1 MKRVCNVNN
10 GKTSGSALVIVLG
23 ILSVLMLMS
32 VAFSTF
38 MRTERGA
45 TTNLKNAHVAEQA
58 LHSALAAAIQ
68 AIDDSLAETQDGHSN
83 AVVDSPVAVWPQPW
97 LASCAPDDRGSERE
111 KNDSRRETNRRNDGY
126 FQSRL
131 REGSDPAPS
140 VLCSGAAEYMTSN
153 QIAMVRSAAVD
164 WAPLHSGIGAS
175 SIAKDSEATMGVNAG
190 YPQNSESIVGRYAF
204 VALDTTGY
212 LDLGKIGDFSNL
224 NNALDARKES
234 SGDDPWR
241 FVPVDG
247 GVKAKTPGGTE
258 IPSPLVSSGRSK
270 LASLLNDAKALF
282 SLSDAKAKKDAG
294 GFNWTKPAQAKKKN
308 LHFMPPDLY
317 AGTGVSLAPLNP
329 EGEPKI
335 ALPYGEDGANLSVD
349 ELNDLANRIYPA
361 MVSVFARS
369 RREGGVTD
377 WWNETTQSKNR
388 DSLHL
393 FGGAGGLL
401 DLYVPR
407 AALATVGILDA
418 VDGDAV
424 PGKKSGKGDADS
436 YWAMLAGMGDNNGNI
451 EVKVWDDSH
460 SGDSGDVLRSVKS
473 GISGASVEKPLDY
486 PCTVG
491 APLLKTVYAYVTIDE
506 AIEKKDENRTPNS
519 DTVGQGYTLYS
530 DIFRTHCL
538 EYNATLHVGAIAADD
553 NRDET
558 SGARSLN
565 AELEVT
571 FDVMAETPTA
581 YGVVSAGST
590 TAGDVRARIE
600 SPSAVTKDIEWKDF
614 WRENETMSAQATVE
628 ENLTTAANRLVN
640 VQKECHFKIRCG
652 VKDVV
657 VLGAST
663 NITYFP
669 PTYNQYLY
677 EKKGTYGTDATDAH
691 ADVWVPIRFKA
702 EVKVNGEPVQIVPA
716 PRLDTDGQKRYWVRV
731 DVGVYH
737 SSGDSVVRE
746 TGGNGTQS
754 KVGNGLSESLFENN
768 DSKAWTDNDYFGAL
782 AQGWAECLAPQF
794 GMDTTSLATAN
805 AEGEPTWEANHKFWI
820 NNVCARAGY
829 VPNGLGQ
836 SAKMIFAELQK
847 ELDPSDSIEY
857 PNNGEMTL
865 DRLGLFTDNGSI
877 RPSVSQWLFRD
888 SASEWEDLDNGLW
901 YDWFN
906 EFDDATCADLMHQLS
921 KSRNDLGDRDWIV
934 DGKFGN
940 GDGGR
945 TDPRLNNEIY
955 THFRT
960 GGITSVGDLGSILV
974 GPYET
979 LSLFKMWR
987 SPPYDPLDSGAP
999 DSDFHPVFD
1008 YFTMDEDRYPASK
1021 DLSDVEL
1028 SADGTVDWNSLG
1040 TRSSAPK
1047 QRHLFSAVQN
1057 GRVNLNLP
1065 RLLEYYEDVDDKGNK
1080 AVRVRRA
1087 DEFNPYP
1094 LAAALYGAPY
1104 PGLKNDRPVKQSVSE
1119 QAAVDIASAYANM
1132 LRNVDRHP
1140 TESEYKAATM
1150 VNHVTNLV
1158 ELARA
1163 SKKGSVSVIRAPA
1176 VRDVS
1181 FFASAGGTSSNAVL
1195 KAFLDGLKDTA
1206 SGEVNQRQNLC
1217 DNMREGFLRGVSD
1230 AFTTRGQSF
1239 LLVLRADA
1247 YTARFGR
1254 QEDPTDGTSLASSHA
1269 LVELF
1274 RDPEPAR
1281 LPDGTFPRDA
1291 DGNPV
1296 LYHNWF
1302 IRSFRLF

>member
-111 KNDSRRETNRRNDGY
+111 KNDSKREYNRRNDGY

-164 WAPLHSGIGAS
+164 WAPLYSGIGAS
-175 SIAKDSEATMGVNAG
+175 SIAKDSAATMGVNAG

-212 LDLGKIGDFSNL
+212 LDLGKIGDLSNL

-241 FVPVDG
+241 FIPVDG

-369 RREGGVTD
+369 RREGGVTE
-377 WWNETTQSKNR
+377 WWNENTQSRNR
-388 DSLHL
+388 ESLHL

-436 YWAMLAGMGDNNGNI
+436 YWAMLAGMGDNI
-451 EVKVWDDSH
+451 EVKVWDDRRTD
-460 SGDSGDVLRSVKS
+460 DSGDVLRTVKS
-473 GISGASVEKPLDY
+473 GISGASVENPLDY

-491 APLLKTVYAYVTIDE
+491 APLMKTFYAYVTIDLE
-506 AIEKKDENRTPNS
+506 HPHYEYKEDRNPNHMWFGAGVS
-519 DTVGQGYTLYS
+519 SNYNWQV
-530 DIFRTHCL
+530 
-538 EYNATLHVGAIAADD
+538 EYDAVLHVGAIAADD
-553 NRDET
+553 NRDDT
-558 SGARSLN
+558 AGARRMD

-571 FDVMAETPTA
+571 FDVMAQTPA
-581 YGVVSAGST
+581 SYGTVSGGST
-590 TAGDVRARIE
+590 ASGDVKDTEVEYHE
-600 SPSAVTKDIEWKDF
+600 SASYAPEIKWDGFWLENQKLSAK
-614 WRENETMSAQATVE
+614 ATIDESVDSS
-628 ENLTTAANRLVN
+628 ANRLVN
-640 VQKECHFKIRCG
+640 VSDSFPFKIICG
-652 VKDVV
+652 VKTKNLVGKPTEDD
-657 VLGAST
+657 
-663 NITYFP
+663 YFP
-669 PTYNQYLY
+669 LTHHEYTLDSAT
-677 EKKGTYGTDATDAH
+677 GTSGSLSGGGAATTTDKP
-691 ADVWVPIRFKA
+691 DVWVPIRFKA
-702 EVKVNGEPVQIVPA
+702 EIKVDGKTVQQVPA
-716 PRLDTDGQKRYWVRV
+716 PRLESDNTKSWWVRV
-731 DVGVYH
+731 DAGVYH
-737 SSGDSVVRE
+737 DAEKSVVKD
-746 TGGNGTQS
+746 TA
-754 KVGNGLSESLFENN
+754 KVDADHNKVDGSRG
-768 DSKAWTDNDYFGAL
+768 DL

-857 PNNGEMTL
+857 SNNGEITL
-865 DRLGLFTDNGSI
+865 DRLGLFTDGGSI

-888 SASEWEDLDNGLW
+888 SAAEWEELDNGLW

-906 EFDDATCADLMHQLS
+906 EYDDATCADLMHQLS

-945 TDPRLNNEIY
+945 TQARLNNEIY

>member
-68 AIDDSLAETQDGHSN
+68 AIDDSLAETLDGHSN

-131 REGSDPAPS
+131 REGSDPVPS

-153 QIAMVRSAAVD
+153 QIAMVRSAAVG

-175 SIAKDSEATMGVNAG
+175 SIAKDSAATMGVNAG

-247 GVKAKTPGGTE
+247 GVKAKAPGGAD
-258 IPSPLVSSGRSK
+258 IPNPLVASGLSK
-270 LASLLNDAKALF
+270 LSGALRDLKAIF
-282 SLSDAKAKKDAG
+282 SPADVKPRSIGGA
-294 GFNWTKPAQAKKKN
+294 GFNWMTPVQARRKN

-329 EGEPKI
+329 EGEPKV
-335 ALPYGEDGANLSVD
+335 ALPYGEDGARLSD
-349 ELNDLANRIYPA
+349 SDRESLALRIYPA

-369 RREGGVTD
+369 RREGGVSE
-377 WWNETTQSKNR
+377 WWNENTQNR
-388 DSLHL
+388 NRESLHL
-393 FGGAGGLL
+393 YGGAGGLL

-407 AALATVGILDA
+407 AALATVGLLDA
-418 VDGDAV
+418 LDGDAE
-424 PGKKSGKGDADS
+424 PGRKSGKSAS
-436 YWAMLAGMGDNNGNI
+436 YWALLAGMGDNI
-451 EVKVWDDSH
+451 EVKVWDDRA
-460 SGDSGDVLRSVKS
+460 DSENVLRTVKS
-473 GISGASVEKPLDY
+473 GISGASVEDPLDY

-491 APLLKTVYAYVTIDE
+491 APLMKTFYAYVTIDPGSRKE
-506 AIEKKDENRTPNS
+506 VFNANRNPNPKWGS
-519 DTVGQGYTLYS
+519 GTNCNWQV
-530 DIFRTHCL
+530 
-538 EYNATLHVGAIAADD
+538 EYDAVLHVGAIAADD
-553 NRDET
+553 NRDDT
-558 SGARSLN
+558 SGARRMD

-571 FDVMAETPTA
+571 FDVMAETPMA
-581 YGVVSAGST
+581 YATVSGGNAAS
-590 TAGDVRARIE
+590 GDVRNTLVEYQENASYDPEIKWDGFWLENQKLSAKATIDE
-600 SPSAVTKDIEWKDF
+600 SVDS
-614 WRENETMSAQATVE
+614 S
-628 ENLTTAANRLVN
+628 ANRLVN
-640 VQKECHFKIRCG
+640 VSGSFPFKIVCG
-652 VKDVV
+652 VKEVS
-657 VLGAST
+657 LTG
-663 NITYFP
+663 NRTYFP
-669 PTYNQYLY
+669 LTHHEYTI
-677 EKKGTYGTDATDAH
+677 EESSRSGGAISGAGGTGAAVTDE
-691 ADVWVPIRFKA
+691 DVWVPIRLKS
-702 EVKVNGEPVQIVPA
+702 EIKVDGKTVQQVPA
-716 PRLDTDGQKRYWVRV
+716 PRLELASPKSWWVRV
-731 DVGVYH
+731 DAGVYH
-737 SSGDSVVRE
+737 NKE
-746 TGGNGTQS
+746 NS
-754 KVGNGLSESLFENN
+754 KVKGTVSNLDGSS
-768 DSKAWTDNDYFGAL
+768 GAL

-794 GMDTTSLATAN
+794 GMDTTSLATGSN
-805 AEGEPTWEANHKFWI
+805 EPTWDSHHKFWI
-820 NNVCARAGY
+820 NNVCARGGY
-829 VPNGLGQ
+829 VPNGVGQ

-857 PNNGEMTL
+857 TDGGETVL

-888 SASEWEDLDNGLW
+888 SAAEWEELDNGLW

-906 EFDDATCADLMHQLS
+906 EYDDATCADLMHQLS

-945 TDPRLNNEIY
+945 TQARLNNEIY

-960 GGITSVGDLGSILV
+960 GGITSVADLGNLLI

-979 LSLFKMWR
+979 LSLFRLWR
-987 SPPYDPLDSGAP
+987 SPPYDPLGGGAP

-1008 YFTMDEDRYPASK
+1008 YFTMDEDRYPTFVETM
-1021 DLSDVEL
+1021 DVVGD
-1028 SADGTVDWNSLG
+1028 DGIVDWDSLG

-1047 QRHLFSAVQN
+1047 QSHLFSAVQN

-1080 AVRVRRA
+1080 ALRVRRA

-1094 LAAALYGAPY
+1094 LATALNGAPY
-1104 PGLKNDRPVKQSVSE
+1104 PGLKNNRPVTQSVTD
-1119 QAAVDIASAYANM
+1119 AAAADIAAAYAGM

-1140 TESEYKAATM
+1140 SETEYKAATM

-1195 KAFLDGLKDTA
+1195 RAFLNGLDNPR
-1206 SGEVNQRQNLC
+1206 SGEADQRQNLC
-1217 DNMREGFLRGVSD
+1217 DNTREGFLRGVSE

-1281 LPDGTFPRDA
+1281 LPDGTFPLDA

>member
-97 LASCAPDDRGSERE
+97 LSSCAPDDRGSERE
-111 KNDSRRETNRRNDGY
+111 KNDSKREYNRRNDGY

-212 LDLGKIGDFSNL
+212 LDLGKIGDLSNL

-241 FVPVDG
+241 FIPVDG
-247 GVKAKTPGGTE
+247 NVKAKTPGGTE

-407 AALATVGILDA
+407 AALATVGLLDA

-451 EVKVWDDSH
+451 EVKVWDDRRTA
-460 SGDSGDVLRSVKS
+460 DSGDVLRTVKS
-473 GISGASVEKPLDY
+473 GISGVSVENPLDY

-491 APLLKTVYAYVTIDE
+491 APLMKTFYAYVTIDHGSRKE
-506 AIEKKDENRTPNS
+506 VYLGPTPQKLPANS
-519 DTVGQGYTLYS
+519 PGPGSTNYNYQV
-530 DIFRTHCL
+530 
-538 EYNATLHVGAIAADD
+538 EYDAVLHVGAIAADD
-553 NRDET
+553 NRDDT
-558 SGARSLN
+558 TGARRMD

-571 FDVMAETPTA
+571 FDVLSQVDDTREAR
-581 YGVVSAGST
+581 VSAGLT
-590 TAGDVRARIE
+590 GETGEIRKNEIE
-600 SPSAVTKDIEWKDF
+600 YCSNDDRLPEIKWDGFWLEGQKLSAK
-614 WRENETMSAQATVE
+614 ATIDESVDSS
-628 ENLTTAANRLVN
+628 ANRLVN
-640 VQKECHFKIRCG
+640 VSGSFPFKIVCG
-652 VKDVV
+652 VKDVS
-657 VLGAST
+657 LTGSR
-663 NITYFP
+663 TYFP
-669 PTYNQYLY
+669 LTHHEYTVD
-677 EKKGTYGTDATDAH
+677 EASKSGGVSGGAGTGASVTDE
-691 ADVWVPIRFKA
+691 DVWVPIRFKA
-702 EVKVNGEPVQIVPA
+702 EIKLDGKTVQQVPA
-716 PRLDTDGQKRYWVRV
+716 PRLDMSQNDKAWWVRV
-731 DVGVYH
+731 DAGVYH
-737 SSGDSVVRE
+737 NKD
-746 TGGNGTQS
+746 NS
-754 KVGNGLSESLFENN
+754 KVKGTVGNLDG
-768 DSKAWTDNDYFGAL
+768 SKGDL

-794 GMDTTSLATAN
+794 GMDTTSLATLN
-805 AEGEPTWEANHKFWI
+805 NEPTWEANHKFWI

-857 PNNGEMTL
+857 SNNGEITL
-865 DRLGLFTDNGSI
+865 DRLGLFTDGGSI

-901 YDWFN
+901 YDWFA
-906 EFDDATCADLMHQLS
+906 ETEDATCADLMHQLS
-921 KSRNDLGDRDWIV
+921 KSRDTLDDRDWVV

-945 TDPRLNNEIY
+945 TLSRLNNEIY

-987 SPPYDPLDSGAP
+987 SPPYDPLGSGAP

-1254 QEDPTDGTSLASSHA
+1254 QADPTGGTSLASSYA